1 MIVSKTKTILKK
13 KMTYL
18 KYNVG
23 DLVRITVPRGIF
35 TTTGI
40 PLQGVVKTINGE
52 YHYVD
57 VSFDNQVISMELYRN
72 EIEIVCKSNLPD
84 DLFEL

>member
-1 MIVSKTKTILKK
+1 MVWTKTILKT

-18 KYNVG
+18 RYNVG
-23 DLVRITVPRGIF
+23 DLVRITVPRGIM
-35 TTTGI
+35 TTTGT
-40 PLQGVVKTINGE
+40 PLQGVIRTINGE

-57 VSFDNQVISMELYRN
+57 VKFDNQVITMELYRN

-84 DLFEL
+84 ELFDL